1 MQGEINKC
9 WVRYVLLV
17 KVASVSLRMTFF
29 PYLHGNG
36 NPLSG
41 IHNTKLCLKVQAQY
55 EFNLPF

>member
-9 WVRYVLLV
+9 WVRNVLLV
-17 KVASVSLRMTFF
+17 KVARMTFF

-41 IHNTKLCLKVQAQY
+41 IDNTKLCLKVQAQY